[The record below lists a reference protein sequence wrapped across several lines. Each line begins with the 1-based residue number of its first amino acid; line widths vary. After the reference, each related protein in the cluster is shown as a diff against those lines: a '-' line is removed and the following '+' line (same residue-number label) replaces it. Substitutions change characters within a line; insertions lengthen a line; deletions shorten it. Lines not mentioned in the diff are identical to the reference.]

1 MVIKSSSEH
10 KSLTI
15 LISLT
20 NIKKIQ
26 ALSLRCISLFGRK
39 KIQKLWF
46 MWGEVMGKGG
56 VPRGKKFGNNYP
68 KQLSKRILVNAVG

>member
-1 MVIKSSSEH
+1 MLIESSNEH

-20 NIKKIQ
+20 NVKKYRHYHLD
-26 ALSLRCISLFGRK
+26 ASVYLVEKNSETLVYVGGGY
-39 KIQKLWF
+39 
-46 MWGEVMGKGG
+46 GERG